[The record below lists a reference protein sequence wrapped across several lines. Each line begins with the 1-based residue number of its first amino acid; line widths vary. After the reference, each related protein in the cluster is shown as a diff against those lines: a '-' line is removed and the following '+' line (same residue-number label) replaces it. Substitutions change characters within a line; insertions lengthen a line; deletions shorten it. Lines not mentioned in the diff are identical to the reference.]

1 MRFQEARGERRRTA
15 GAVSDQERWSAVLA
29 PEEVRR
35 GDEIVGVRG
44 EIRVREIALAPAQ
57 SGEIEAQHGKPLLGE
72 RRADRVRG
80 LALLRAGV
88 TVGVDCVGERRTGG
102 PGPPPLVRRDDWTAW
117 W

>member
-72 RRADRVRG
+72 RSAKPGPR
-80 LALLRAGV
+80 LALLEAGEA
-88 TVGVDCVGERRTGG
+88 VGEDALGERPPGMGAQPAGEPRT
-102 PGPPPLVRRDDWTAW
+102 D
-117 W
+117 